1 MQERKDSDAEDLSL
15 ASESEQNAF
24 QYYANSYHREHYDAL
39 LNDSQYYDLVARFWR
54 YSLFQRHGLDVRAK
68 VLDFGSGIGQVSAAL
83 SDTICFDISSFAVSE
98 LRRRGRIAIED
109 RGAIPK
115 SAFDYVLSSHSLEH
129 SPTPFE
135 ELREMRG
142 YLRPHGKLVLVLP
155 IEPNPRPALESDWNL
170 HLFCWNFQTITN
182 LLRATGWTP
191 ESQSTIYSPFMLR
204 TFGKFI
210 PADAAARG
218 AYFIGRLRRSVASML
233 TIARVGC

>member
-1 MQERKDSDAEDLSL
+1 MQESKGGDAEDPSL
-15 ASESEQNAF
+15 ASESAQHTLR
-24 QYYANSYHREHYDAL
+24 YYANGYHREHYDAL
-39 LNDSQYYDLVARFWR
+39 LNDGQYYDLVARFWR
-54 YSLFQRHGLDVRAK
+54 YSLFQRQGLDVHAK

-98 LRRRGRIAIED
+98 LRRRGRIAIENRD
-109 RGAIPK
+109 AIPK
-115 SAFDYVLSSHSLEH
+115 NAFDYVLSSHSLEH

-142 YLRPHGKLVLVLP
+142 YVRPHGKLVLVLP
-155 IEPNPRPALESDWNL
+155 IETNSSLALESDWNL

-191 ESQSTIYSPFMLR
+191 ESQSTIRSPFMLR
-204 TFGKFI
+204 TLGKFI
-210 PADAAARG
+210 PADSAAKG

-233 TIARVGC
+233 TIARVG